1 MVSSG
6 NNNDN
11 VNEISLAL
19 LVGSSDFFLP
29 IIRGFNETCQEQQ
42 EELQLQGR
50 NLPNN
55 SIRLSCHVRP
65 FAGNCEERFTLL
77 RSIVNDFSQSGLSG
91 LAVNTRCTEPDFVE
105 YLRSLTMSST
115 TSSPMSL
122 VSYQKDLPTETGR
135 VAYVGTEGEQMGRTL
150 ARLLRQLHPEG
161 GTCAVVAPRRE
172 DTTNAFLAEIF
183 KHNHLPGRSHWDL
196 VAPLQNATDDEYH
209 EQMQNYSLLNPTA
222 IVTLQQTPMR
232 HPNWTNLVKE
242 HRHRNITYIG
252 TDAADFQLDYLERGY
267 VDGLVG
273 QMPYEIG
280 AACFRA
286 LYQDALER
294 RGLIPTHI
302 PLQVDPRIQ
311 TNLISYNVIPL
322 NLPTLDVDQ
331 NLLGPLAILG
341 WVLFGAIA
349 CAAIFCLCWT
359 LRYRRE
365 SQVVRLAQ
373 PEFLIMIAIG
383 VLVISASLIPLSYEY
398 GDEPTMLCTTADH
411 ADHGD
416 TSSRTFKI
424 GICMSVP
431 WLSFTGFTVVFSAL
445 FAKTWRV
452 NQIYFQPRQSGS
464 QPSRERVTVPPM
476 SSMLQP
482 FAALLACN
490 WAILLAWTLWD
501 PLMYIR
507 LEHEGT
513 DYWNRVLSTYGA
525 CRSSREEGALVYLVP
540 LAVLNLTL
548 LLLSGWQAFRA
559 RNMASEFSEATYI
572 ALTIVSLCQAFMTG
586 IPVIALVRDA
596 PRAFFMMIS
605 LTIFLLCMAILG
617 FIFVPKM
624 LLHYQ
629 YSKKSP
635 SDQASMIRRGMAVN
649 APRARVLG
657 SLPDQQVEEFSS
669 WPTSGFPS
677 ETSDAGGPKY
687 SPSSSMEDSG
697 HGYRD
702 DRVRDTDLTLT
713 SIPENQ
719 ETSEVEGE
727 SEEESGDESEKD

>member
-1 MVSSG
+1 MASSG
-6 NNNDN
+6 NHNDN
-11 VNEISLAL
+11 DNEISLAL
-19 LVGSSDFFLP
+19 LVGSSDFFFP
-29 IIRGFNETCQEQQ
+29 IIRGFNESCQEKQEDLQRMPNGNNKLSCHIHEFVGTCQERLLD
-42 EELQLQGR
+42 LQSLVGDY
-50 NLPNN
+50 LP
-55 SIRLSCHVRP
+55 
-65 FAGNCEERFTLL
+65 
-77 RSIVNDFSQSGLSG
+77 SGLSG
-91 LAVNTRCTEPDFVE
+91 LAMNTGCKEPEFVD
-105 YLRSLTMSST
+105 YMRSLT
-115 TSSPMSL
+115 TSSVSPLSL
-122 VSYQKDLPTETGR
+122 VTYQKDLPRETGR
-135 VAYVGTEGEQMGRTL
+135 VAYVGTDGEQMGRTL

-183 KHNHLPGRSHWDL
+183 KYNHLPGRPHWHL
-196 VAPLQNATDDEYH
+196 VAPLKNVTADEYY
-209 EQMQNYSLLNPTA
+209 EQVQNYSLLNPTA

-232 HPNWTNLVKE
+232 HPNWTTLVKE

-252 TDAADFQLDYLERGY
+252 TDAADFQLDYLQRGY
-267 VDGLVG
+267 ADGLVG

-280 AACFRA
+280 AACFQA
-286 LYQDALER
+286 MYQDAMEK
-294 RGLIPTHI
+294 RGLLPAQS
-302 PLQVDPRIQ
+302 PSRVDYRVE
-311 TNLISYNVIPL
+311 TNLISYNMIPL

-341 WVLFGAIA
+341 WVLFGIIA
-349 CAAIFCLCWT
+349 CSALFCLGWT

-373 PEFLIMIAIG
+373 PEFLIMIAVG
-383 VLVISASLIPLSYEY
+383 VLLMSASLIPLSYEN
-398 GDEPTMLCTTADH
+398 GDEPTVMFSMPDGAD
-411 ADHGD
+411 DGD
-416 TSSRTFKI
+416 TRTSSHTYQI

-431 WLSFTGFTVVFSAL
+431 WLSFTGFTIVFSAL

-452 NQIYFQPRQSGS
+452 NRIYFRHRQGGS
-464 QPSRERVTVPPM
+464 QSSRERATVPPM
-476 SSMLQP
+476 SSMLKP
-482 FAALLACN
+482 FATLLACN

-501 PLMYIR
+501 PLEYRRM
-507 LEHEGT
+507 EHEGT

-525 CRSSREEGALVYLVP
+525 CRSSHEEGALVYLVP
-540 LAVLNLTL
+540 LSILNLAV

-559 RNMASEFSEATYI
+559 RNVASEFSEATYI

-624 LLHYQ
+624 VLHQQ
-629 YSKKSP
+629 YSPKSP
-635 SDQASMIRRGMAVN
+635 SEQANMMRRGQAAN
-649 APRARVLG
+649 AARARE
-657 SLPDQQVEEFSS
+657 SLPDQQVEDFSS

-677 ETSDAGGPKY
+677 DTSDAG
-687 SPSSSMEDSG
+687 SPNQTHSSSFMEDSG

-702 DRVRDTDLTLT
+702 DRMRDTDLTLT

-719 ETSEVEGE
+719 EASEVEEETEGE
-727 SEEESGDESEKD
+727 IEKE